1 MADGRIIIDTMLDTN
16 GLEQNLGKL
25 GTVASK
31 GLKVFSAA
39 IATATTAIGAFGLKS
54 IKLAS
59 DLDEVQN
66 VVDVTFGDGAK
77 DINKWAS
84 EAGKAFGLS
93 TLSAKQYTGTLGAML
108 KSSGIAQESLVG
120 MSEDLVGLA
129 GDFAS
134 FYNLDHETAFEKIR
148 SGISGE
154 TEPLKQLGINM
165 SVTNMEAYALSQGIN
180 KSWNEMSQA
189 EQTLLRYNYLMSVS
203 SDAQGDFA
211 RTSDSLANQVR
222 IAQLNFQSLS
232 ADIGSL
238 LLPVAKEAVT
248 SFNDVA
254 SKLRESFQSEE
265 MKESVKKLAEAV
277 GELVTKIANFLADHL
292 DELIDGLSWILNN
305 ANNIAAGIVAISV
318 GLKAMNVANAIMG
331 VVKAFKLAKA
341 AEEGLTVAQ
350 WLLNIAMEANP
361 IGIIIGII
369 SALVAAFIYLW
380 NTSDSFRQFWIDC
393 WNSIKQFF
401 SDCWNG
407 IMNFFTETIPAWI
420 DSVIE
425 WFKGIPE
432 WFASLPSKI
441 GYALGQAIAQIIQ
454 CGADIWNWV
463 TTELPKI
470 ILGII
475 KWWQELPGKIW
486 TCLKETVVK
495 VVQWILEMQQ
505 KTKEGIKNVVTGII
519 DKVKE
524 LPSKMMETGKNIVK
538 GLWEGIKS
546 VKSWIMDKISGFVD
560 GIVGGIKDFFGIHS
574 PSRRLRDEVGVY
586 AAQGVGVG
594 FEDETDKVEKGMT
607 DKMKEVVGRI
617 QGVITAENYKQGQL
631 FTVAKED
638 TYTEDNNSNSTGMI
652 QATFN
657 IDGKPVMEAIAP
669 YQNVLEEYNVGRS

>member
-1 MADGRIIIDTMLDTN
+1 MADGRIIIDTELDNKGLEN
-16 GLEQNLGKL
+16 GLNKL
-25 GTVASK
+25 SSVASR
-31 GLKVFSAA
+31 GFKVFSAA

-59 DLDEVQN
+59 DLEEVQN

-84 EAGKAFGLS
+84 EADKAFGLS

-108 KSSGIAQESLVG
+108 KSSGIAQENLVG

-165 SVTNMEAYALSQGIN
+165 SVTNLEAYALSQGIN

-292 DELIDGLSWILNN
+292 DELIDGLSWILEH
-305 ANNIAAGIVAISV
+305 ADSIAAGIVGISV
-318 GLKAMNVANAIMG
+318 GLKAMDVSIMILNL
-331 VVKAFKLAKA
+331 VSAFKKAKL

-350 WLLNIAMEANP
+350 WLLNTAMAANP
-361 IGIIIGII
+361 IVLIVGLIAG
-369 SALVAAFIYLW
+369 LVAAFIFLW
-380 NTSDSFRQFWIDC
+380 NTSDSFKQFWIDC

-401 SDCWNG
+401 SDCWDG
-407 IMNFFTETIPAWI
+407 IMNFFTETIPGWI

-425 WFKGIPE
+425 WFEGIPK
-432 WFASLPSKI
+432 WFSELPSKI
-441 GYALGQAIAQIIQ
+441 GYWLGQVIAQAVQWAIDMYNWVITEVPKIIDGIIDWFKQ
-454 CGADIWNWV
+454 LPSRIWNW
-463 TTELPKI
+463 
-470 ILGII
+470 
-475 KWWQELPGKIW
+475 
-486 TCLKETVVK
+486 LKETVVK
-495 VVQWILEMQQ
+495 VLQWGVEMKQ
-505 KTKEGIKNVVTGII
+505 KADQCVSDVVNGIVDWFK
-519 DKVKE
+519 D
-524 LPSKMMETGKNIVK
+524 LPGKIYDCGVNLVK
-538 GLWEGIKS
+538 GLWNGIKS
-546 VKSWIMDKISGFVD
+546 VKDWIMNKISGFVD
-560 GIVGGIKDFFGIHS
+560 GIVDGFKDFFDIHS
-574 PSRRLRDEVGVY
+574 PSRRLRDEVGIY
-586 AAQGVGVG
+586 AAQGIGVG
-594 FEDETDKVEKGMT
+594 FNEESDNVEKGMT

-617 QGVITAENYKQGQL
+617 QGVVTAENYKQGQL
-631 FTVAKED
+631 FTIAKED